1 MFRQLHPLKDE
12 MVKSNY
18 NGVAVIYDNCLHILT
33 HTDLLFYKV
42 KPNAFYRIKSISKKV
57 SNTLYIL
64 SIKLGIIC
72 KVALVRIMLFI
83 LHRLRIIKN
92 NSFL

>member
-1 MFRQLHPLKDE
+1 MFLQLHPLKNE

-72 KVALVRIMLFI
+72 KVALVRII